1 MSPSLTYRP
10 AYIGLFSALVL
21 AIACNA
27 FLDIQYG
34 SFGPEVLFW
43 AGVFAY
49 TLKVGWSQRGVV
61 GEIGPKRQ
69 KIVLGIGILLSVVVF
84 IPMWGFP
91 RAGLYMLAVL
101 QAAMNCVTTTRRS
114 LHFGLL
120 VSVVMVLFAAT
131 HYRAGWTMLFY
142 LVPYVTAVVFTLVA
156 EQISRRAQDLQQG
169 SLGPGSGSGQGA
181 AIVSA
186 TAIIL
191 LGGALLYAITPQ
203 VSWPYLVWKYGQP
216 GSLVQLGESPDGGQQ
231 GQNSG
236 KSGTGGAAGEGLLQ
250 DSSSGANDG
259 SGMLPRSG
267 WPTPKEM
274 REAARQPGM
283 PKWQSSAI
291 SRMADLA
298 ERIDMAMTPIRL
310 GLDELWK
317 DLKEWLAQHR
327 QEISQSLIAMII
339 LAMLL
344 ALWRLFRETRPM
356 VWLLAH
362 LDFFRL
368 GLFKRHHPGNS
379 GAYQYYRALERL
391 FDLHGV
397 ERRPATN
404 TREYLMQVGRQY
416 GHLQRDV
423 AELTSLFERARY
435 GSTELAADDLTRMRE
450 NYRQIYYRIDKPHI
464 ASEH

>member
-1 MSPSLTYRP
+1 MSPALTYRP
-10 AYIGLFSALVL
+10 AYLGLFSALVL

-34 SFGPEVLFW
+34 SFGTEVLFW

-49 TLKVGWSQRGVV
+49 TLKVGWSQQGVV

-69 KIVLGIGILLSVVVF
+69 RLVLGVGILLSLVVF

-91 RAGLYMLAVL
+91 RAGLYVLAVL
-101 QAAMNCVTTTRRS
+101 QAAMNCVTTTRKN

-131 HYRAGWTMLFY
+131 HYRANWTMLFY

-156 EQISRRAQDLQQG
+156 EQISRRAQDLQQA
-169 SLGPGSGSGQGA
+169 SLGPGSGGGQGV

-191 LGGALLYAITPQ
+191 LGGALLYSITPQ
-203 VSWPYLVWKYGQP
+203 VSWPYLAWKYGQP
-216 GSLVQLGESPDGGQQ
+216 GSLVQLGQSPDSGQQ

-236 KSGTGGAAGEGLLQ
+236 ESGMGGAAEKDPQQGG
-250 DSSSGANDG
+250 GASDG
-259 SGMLPRSG
+259 SGLLPRSG
-267 WPTPKEM
+267 WPTAKEM
-274 REAARQPGM
+274 REAARLPGM

-291 SRMADLA
+291 SGLADLV
-298 ERIDMAMTPIRL
+298 EKIDLTMTPIRL
-310 GLDELWK
+310 GLDQLWE

-327 QEISQSLIAMII
+327 QEISQSLIAMIV
-339 LAMLL
+339 LAMLA
-344 ALWRLFRETRPM
+344 ALWRLFREARPM
-356 VWLLAH
+356 LWLLAH

-368 GLFKRHHPGNS
+368 GLFKRHRPGNF
-379 GAYQYYRALERL
+379 GAFQYYRALERL

-397 ERRPATN
+397 ERLPTTN
-404 TREYLMQVGRQY
+404 TREYLMQVARQY
-416 GHLQRDV
+416 GHLQRDM
-423 AELTSLFERARY
+423 AEITAHFERARY
-435 GSTELAADDLTRMRE
+435 GSAELAADDLTRMRE
-450 NYRQIYYRIDKPHI
+450 NYRQIFYRLDKPQM
-464 ASEH
+464 ASGS